1 MTSPRPL
8 RRAGSAPAKAAA
20 PRRCEVLNMKEAV
33 RRFVRDGDTVVLEGF
48 THLIPFAAGHE
59 IIRQRRRE
67 LTLVRLTPDLLM
79 DQMVAAGTAR
89 KLLFGWLGNPGVGS
103 LHAIRRAV
111 ERGIPTPLE
120 IEEYS
125 HFGLLCRYKAAASG
139 LPFFPLRGY
148 RGTDLPRVNRRLK
161 QVTCPFTGEQLDAVA
176 ALRPDVAIVN
186 AQRADREGNTQI
198 WGLLGAQREAA
209 FAARRVIVVVEEVV
223 DEAVVR
229 ADPNRTQIP
238 GVIVDAVVEEP
249 WSAHPSFAQGHYD
262 RDNAAYLAWDQVTRD
277 RSRLEAW
284 LDEWVH
290 GVPNR
295 AAYCGRLPAASRERL
310 LPGPRPAGP
319 VDYGD
324 YR

>member
-1 MTSPRPL
+1 MSE
-8 RRAGSAPAKAAA
+8 SK
-20 PRRCEVLNMKEAV
+20 VLTMREAV
-33 RRFVRDGDTVVLEGF
+33 SRFVHDGDTVVLEGF

-59 IIRQRRRE
+59 IIRQRRRR

-89 KLLFGWLGNPGVGS
+89 KLVFGWLGNPGVGS

-120 IEEYS
+120 MEEYS

-148 RGTDLPRVNRRLK
+148 RGTDLPQVNPHLKRV
-161 QVTCPFTGEQLDAVA
+161 VCPFTGEPLDAVA
-176 ALRPDVAIVN
+176 ALHPDVAIVN

-209 FAARRVIVVVEEVV
+209 FAARRVVVVVEELV
-223 DEAVVR
+223 EESVVR

-238 GVIVDAVVEEP
+238 GLIVDAVVEEP
-249 WSAHPSFAQGHYD
+249 WSAHPSFAQGYYD
-262 RDNAAYLAWDQVTRD
+262 RDNAAYLAWDRITRD
-277 RSRLEAW
+277 PARLERY
-284 LDEWVH
+284 LEEWVH
-290 GVPNR
+290 GLPDR
-295 AAYCGRLPAASRERL
+295 AAYLARLSRETRERL
-310 LPGPRPAGP
+310 RPGPRFAAG
-319 VDYGD
+319 VNYGD